1 MGDMGDLMGDM
12 GDMGGVDLLGKIAR
26 PADPLITTPSAG
38 DLLGEI
44 APAPDL
50 LSGGGGNQRT
60 AGWAAAPTTPAVMVM
75 AAARTLT
82 LTLTLTLTPNP
93 NPNSEL

>member
-1 MGDMGDLMGDM
+1 
-12 GDMGGVDLLGKIAR
+12 MGGVDLLGEIA
-26 PADPLITTPSAG
+26 PGPDPLIITPSAG

-50 LSGGGGNQRT
+50 LSGGGDNQRT
-60 AGWAAAPTTPAVMVM
+60 AGWAAPPTTPAVMVM